1 MKDEKRIWLEK
12 ARKNY
17 KFTQEDVADKVGVAR
32 TTYAMY
38 EQNQRTPSVAIA
50 AKIGSL
56 LKVDW
61 QLFFEEQLRDSRSDK
76 TA

>member
-1 MKDEKRIWLEK
+1 MKVEKRLWLEE
-12 ARKNY
+12 ARKQY
-17 KFTQEDVADKVGVAR
+17 KFTQEDVAVKVGVAR

-50 AKIGSL
+50 AKIGSI

-61 QLFFEEQLRDSRSDK
+61 QLFFEEQLRESCNNK